1 MIPIICQPEPDG
13 FNENVRIPGNEFLKI
28 HVNDNINIPPYW
40 QKIEKELWNAYGGIC
55 SYFSIY
61 VELVDGASSVDHFIP
76 KSQAKEL
83 AYEWSNYRLSCIG
96 ANRKKHLK
104 LVLDPFQ
111 LEKDSFFINFID
123 GEVFVSNKK
132 ELAYQELC
140 HKTIENL
147 GLNCSSLKS
156 MRMNHFFNYIN
167 KEVSL
172 NYLKTHS
179 PFVYYEII
187 RQNLA

>member
-40 QKIEKELWNAYGGIC
+40 QKIEKELWNAYEGIC

-61 VELVDGASSVDHFIP
+61 FELVDRASSVNHFKP

-96 ANRKKHLK
+96 ANRKNILSWYLIRFNLK
-104 LVLDPFQ
+104 KILFLSI
-111 LEKDSFFINFID
+111 LLMEKFLFLI
-123 GEVFVSNKK
+123 KK
-132 ELAYQELC
+132 
-140 HKTIENL
+140 N
-147 GLNCSSLKS
+147 
-156 MRMNHFFNYIN
+156 
-167 KEVSL
+167 
-172 NYLKTHS
+172 
-179 PFVYYEII
+179 
-187 RQNLA
+187 